1 MAVSAQN
8 VCQQLL
14 EQLRFSN
21 LNFMISETPYSAKIF
36 LRKRFLKNANGP
48 AFRIQPNSS
57 STPEFLD
64 QILEQTKI
72 LDENSNLKTKIKELG
87 AANKTAN
94 VTIPLLEEKL
104 AKAEASALKCF
115 KEKSE
120 EILTLKS
127 DVKNKTHE
135 IENSRKDLSIKVKE
149 AKEKE
154 KEIYRL
160 DQKCENLEDTVKR
173 SKSTVSD
180 LKSENKSLLKDKKP
194 DKKKLYKFT
203 LQFAKLQIQIEERNP
218 PWLSQPRM
226 FASNYLSS

>member
-21 LNFMISETPYSAKIF
+21 LNFMISETPYSAQIF

-48 AFRIQPNSS
+48 AFKIPPNSS
-57 STPEFLD
+57 SNPEFRD

-94 VTIPLLEEKL
+94 ESVPLLEEKL

-127 DVKNKTHE
+127 VVKNKTHE
-135 IENSRKDLSIKVKE
+135 IDNSRKDLSIKVKE
-149 AKEKE
+149 AKDKE

-173 SKSTVSD
+173 LKSSISD
-180 LKSENKSLLKDKKP
+180 LKSENKK
-194 DKKKLYKFT
+194 
-203 LQFAKLQIQIEERNP
+203 
-218 PWLSQPRM
+218 
-226 FASNYLSS
+226 